1 MASKIETKLLNMYHE
16 HVKLNG
22 EHYPTAVNV
31 LVRHSNGVIDNDCV
45 FITKDGKPTMFGTQ
59 AVASISEVVALCSPI
74 DFLPEE
80 FMCME
85 EYCNEINKYIVT
97 KEDEEYYFPNHRF
110 AFTILDIKSFLIL
123 PIAEGENVLGRKEVV
138 EGGIKYTPEQTDNG
152 HVFKDYDAI
161 EKREGVCYIAE
172 CGFDE
177 GELVLT
183 PDNTWEKIH
192 NGSVVTYASAADEV
206 RTLICAY
213 YPEFATMANF
223 DLLEGFVVKITD
235 CILQEV
241 DWQCFGTML
250 NELDTD
256 EELSIFLADKFVEFA
271 KERIKKDNDD
281 TDISDDNAFRE
292 NLFGFLGDKCYMH
305 DDFSLTSWDSL
316 IDKWEDEPN
325 Y

>member
-1 MASKIETKLLNMYHE
+1 MYHE

-31 LVRHSNGVIDNDCV
+31 LVRHSNGAIDEDCV
-45 FITKDGKPTMFGTQ
+45 FITKDGKPTMYGTQ

-80 FMCME
+80 FMCMA
-85 EYCNEINKYIVT
+85 EYCNEVNKYVVT

-110 AFTILDIKSFLIL
+110 AFTILDIKSFLML

-152 HVFKDYDAI
+152 YVFKDYDAI
-161 EKREGVCYIAE
+161 EKREGICYIAE
-172 CGFDE
+172 CGFDN

-183 PDNTWEKIH
+183 PDNTWERIN
-192 NGSVVTYASAADEV
+192 NGAVETYESAMQLVKNDV
-206 RTLICAY
+206 SRMFHG
-213 YPEFATMANF
+213 FATDCNF
-223 DLLEGFVVKITD
+223 ALYMEFIHWITD
-235 CILQEV
+235 SIFQEV
-241 DWQCFGTML
+241 DYQCFDSRL
-250 NELDTD
+250 NEYDL
-256 EELSIFLADKFVEFA
+256 EENLTYFLESKFVDFA
-271 KERIKKDNDD
+271 KKRLKQDGDD
-281 TDISDDNAFRE
+281 TEYADDDDLWDKLSNY
-292 NLFGFLGDKCYMH
+292 LGRYCYRH
-305 DDFSLTSWDSL
+305 DDFSLTDWDSL

>member
-1 MASKIETKLLNMYHE
+1 MYHE

-31 LVRHSNGVIDNDCV
+31 LVRHSNGVIDKDCV
-45 FITKDGKPTMFGTQ
+45 FITKDGKPTTYGTQ

-85 EYCNEINKYIVT
+85 EYRDEVNKYIVT

-110 AFTILDIKSFLIL
+110 GFTILDIKSFLML

-152 HVFKDYDAI
+152 YAFKDYDAI
-161 EKREGVCYIAE
+161 EKRSGICYIAE
-172 CGFDE
+172 CGFDN

-183 PDNTWEKIH
+183 PDNTWERIN
-192 NGSVVTYASAADEV
+192 NGAVETYESAMQLVKNDV
-206 RTLICAY
+206 SRMFHG
-213 YPEFATMANF
+213 FATDCNF
-223 DLLEGFVVKITD
+223 ALYMEFIHWITD
-235 CILQEV
+235 SIFQEV
-241 DWQCFGTML
+241 DYQCFDSRL
-250 NELDTD
+250 NEYDL
-256 EELSIFLADKFVEFA
+256 EENLTYFLESKFVDFA
-271 KERIKKDNDD
+271 KKRLKQDGDD
-281 TDISDDNAFRE
+281 TEYADDDDLWDKLSNY
-292 NLFGFLGDKCYMH
+292 LGRYCYRH
-305 DDFSLTSWDSL
+305 DDFSLTDWDRL
-316 IDKWEDEPN
+316 IDRWEDEPN